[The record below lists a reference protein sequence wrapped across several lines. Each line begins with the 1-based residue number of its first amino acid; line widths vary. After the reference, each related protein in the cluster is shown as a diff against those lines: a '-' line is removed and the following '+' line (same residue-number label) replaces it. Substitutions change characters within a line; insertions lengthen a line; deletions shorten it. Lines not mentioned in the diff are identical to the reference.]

1 VVHVNPQPVIS
12 GWAAVSP
19 WGRTG
24 RDFADG
30 LSRGLG
36 TAAPLPV
43 GRADVPVGEACLV
56 PDFDIAT
63 VLGKKGTRS
72 MDRATAMAVAAIDE
86 LLGGPN
92 GQRLG
97 GRSEDIGLAL
107 GTSTGCV
114 QSTMNFTRDSLT
126 GQRPYLV
133 DPAQFPTTV
142 MNCAAGQ
149 SAIWHRL
156 KGPNA
161 TVAGGRVTGLLTLQY
176 ALRLLRAGRA
186 QALLCGAVEE
196 FSAARAWLAWHAR
209 PDETTAPVLGEGAA
223 IWLIER
229 PTSATAGSAEIGRAG
244 LTEVAGLEFGFA
256 ADADEIR
263 GALADC
269 LSRLLGAAA
278 IEPGQISVVAES
290 GAPGADGESERAA
303 LADVLGGASPRV
315 VNCAAMIG
323 DCYAASAAFQVLA
336 VLALADRG
344 GLSPAWHAVVTSAEA
359 GGAVGAALLRP
370 APPGQA
376 DDPSAAAADHPGSE
390 PIRYPGSNTASY
402 PLTVTAENG

>member
-1 VVHVNPQPVIS
+1 VSPRPVIS

-36 TAAPLPV
+36 TATAPLP
-43 GRADVPVGEACLV
+43 ADCAHLPVGEACLV
-56 PDFDIAT
+56 PDFNIAT
-63 VLGKKGTRS
+63 VLGGKGTRS

-92 GQRLG
+92 GRRLG
-97 GRSEDIGLAL
+97 GRSLDIGLAL

-126 GQRPYLV
+126 SRRPYLV
-133 DPAQFPTTV
+133 DPAQFPNTV

-186 QALLCGAVEE
+186 QSLLCGAVEE
-196 FSAARAWLAWHAR
+196 FSPARAWLAWHTR
-209 PDETTAPVLGEGAA
+209 PDEATAPVLGEGAA
-223 IWLIER
+223 VWLIGR
-229 PTSATAGSAEIGRAG
+229 PTSARAGSAEIGRAG

-256 ADADEIR
+256 ANAGEIR
-263 GALADC
+263 GVLADC
-269 LSRLLGAAA
+269 LRRLLLAAA
-278 IEPGQISVVAES
+278 TEPGQISVVAES

-303 LADVLGGASPRV
+303 LADVLGGAAPRIL
-315 VNCAAMIG
+315 NCAAMIG
-323 DCYAASAAFQVLA
+323 DCYAASAAFQVVA

-344 GLSPAWHAVVTSAEA
+344 GLPPAWRAVVTSAEA

-370 APPGQA
+370 AAPGHA
-376 DDPSAAAADHPGSE
+376 DDRSTAAADHPSSD
-390 PIRYPGSNTASY
+390 PTPCPGSNTVSY
-402 PLTVTAENG
+402 PLSYRGNG